1 MSRKGPYA
9 TRSCCRALQSGA
21 LRLGAVLII
30 GLLLVPAAAGAQQ
43 WDEAYRAGLTALARG
58 DHARAADAFKRAI
71 ALRPEPGRNI
81 LTYGTNVEARYF
93 PYLHLA
99 DAYLGLGQLEAARE
113 ALDKSASFGERE
125 PASERH
131 KVAVRLDAAFAQ
143 RRPPAP
149 TPPPTLTPTPVATPP
164 SETPAPPAPAPSA
177 AVATPTAQPAP
188 REPAH
193 PGHVVD
199 REPRPEA
206 PPQTRAD
213 PSRPASPAP
222 AVGAATGMIEVLSR
236 PAGASVYIDDEPVG
250 ATDPQS
256 GRLVK
261 TGLPPGGH
269 RVRVS
274 RAGHEDAVRDVA
286 VAAGSTATFSATLTP
301 VAGVSAGARAGLIA
315 FALVAIGLVVVIAWI
330 ALRRPEQRALSDEAT
345 PRSRSAP
352 GLAATPPAQINPG
365 ARSDEQGQEWFGDFR
380 LLEMLGKGGMASVFK
395 VQRRGET
402 SALKRPLGMLLDD
415 PQFLERFLRE
425 AEIGRALNHPN
436 IIRILERGK
445 VGSVPYFTMELLP
458 GQTLH
463 DFIAERGAAAPRTA
477 AAIVV
482 QVAEALDFAHSKGV
496 VHRDLKPSNVMLLP
510 DGTAKVMDFG
520 IARARRFE
528 GMTATA
534 AFLGTP
540 DYVAPETIDGRGTEP
555 RSDLYALGLILFEL
569 LTGQRP
575 FIGDTPFAVLKKHCT
590 EEAPPPARVRPGV
603 PAELDAIVMQLLRKN
618 PEERPAS
625 AEDLVVALR
634 DWLNR
639 AA

>member
-1 MSRKGPYA
+1 MSDSLAQPRGAFNAGA
-9 TRSCCRALQSGA
+9 TLAFAL
-21 LRLGAVLII
+21 V
-30 GLLLVPAAAGAQQ
+30 LLVPAAAEAQE
-43 WDEAYRAGLTALARG
+43 WDEAYRSGLTALARG
-58 DHARAADAFKRAI
+58 DHARAAAAFRRAI

-81 LTYGTNVEARYF
+81 LTYGTNVEPRYF
-93 PYLHLA
+93 PYVRLA
-99 DAYLGLGQLEAARE
+99 EAYLGLGQLDAARE
-113 ALDKSASFGERE
+113 ALDKSASFGEKE
-125 PASERH
+125 PADERH
-131 KVAVRLDAAFAQ
+131 KVAIRVDAAVVQ

-149 TPPPTLTPTPVATPP
+149 APTPAPTATPVATPP
-164 SETPAPPAPAPSA
+164 PETPAAPPPPPAA
-177 AVATPTAQPAP
+177 AAASPTPEAAP
-188 REPAH
+188 REPFHVGHA
-193 PGHVVD
+193 PGPEP
-199 REPRPEA
+199 RAEPRPQA
-206 PPQTRAD
+206 PAEGRRTG
-213 PSRPASPAP
+213 SPAP
-222 AVGAATGMIEVLSR
+222 AAGAATGTLEVLSQ

-261 TGLPPGGH
+261 TGLPAGSH
-269 RVRVS
+269 RVRVA
-274 RAGHEDAVRDVA
+274 RVGHEEAVRDVA
-286 VAAGSTATFSATLTP
+286 VAAGSTATLNATLTP
-301 VAGVSAGARAGLIA
+301 DAGVSSGARAGFIA

-330 ALRRPEQRALSDEAT
+330 ALRRPEQPALSGAPT
-345 PRSRSAP
+345 PRSASGPRQV
-352 GLAATPPAQINPG
+352 ATPPTQINPG

-415 PQFLERFLRE
+415 PQFRERFLRE

-458 GQTLH
+458 GQTLQ
-463 DFIAERGAAAPRTA
+463 DFIDEQGAAAPRTA
-477 AAIVV
+477 VAIVV

-520 IARARRFE
+520 IAWARRFE

-555 RSDLYALGLILFEL
+555 RSDLYALGLTLFEL
-569 LTGQRP
+569 LTGKRP
-575 FIGDTPFAVLKKHCT
+575 FTGETPFAILKKQCT
-590 EEAPPPARVRPGV
+590 EEPPPPSRVRPVV
-603 PAELDAIVMQLLRKN
+603 PAELDAIVLQLLRKN

>member
-1 MSRKGPYA
+1 MSGPLLRPRGPFNA
-9 TRSCCRALQSGA
+9 GAAL
-21 LRLGAVLII
+21 VLASA
-30 GLLLVPAAAGAQQ
+30 LLVPAAAGAQE
-43 WDEAYRAGLTALARG
+43 WHEAYRSGLTALASG
-58 DHARAADAFKRAI
+58 DHARAAAAFKRAI
-71 ALRPEPGRNI
+71 ALRPEPGRNMI
-81 LTYGTNVEARYF
+81 TYGTNVEPRYF

-99 DAYLGLGQLEAARE
+99 EAYLGLGQLEAARE
-113 ALDKSASFGERE
+113 ALVKSASFGERE
-125 PASERH
+125 PSSERD
-131 KVAVRLDAAFAQ
+131 KVDLRLNAALAQ

-149 TPPPTLTPTPVATPP
+149 APPPSATPVATLP
-164 SETPAPPAPAPSA
+164 SETPVPAVPLPPAAAATPSAERAPREPFHAGHDPGREPPPEPRPQVQADTSRAPSPAPAPE
-177 AVATPTAQPAP
+177 VAM
-188 REPAH
+188 
-193 PGHVVD
+193 
-199 REPRPEA
+199 
-206 PPQTRAD
+206 
-213 PSRPASPAP
+213 
-222 AVGAATGMIEVLSR
+222 GMLEVLSQ

-261 TGLPPGGH
+261 TGLPPGNH

-274 RAGHEDAVRDVA
+274 RAEYEDAVRDVD
-286 VAAGSTATFSATLTP
+286 VAAGSTATFNATLTP
-301 VAGVSAGARAGLIA
+301 AAGASSGARAGLIA

-330 ALRRPEQRALSDEAT
+330 ALRRPEPPALSGAPT
-345 PRSRSAP
+345 PRSASGPRK
-352 GLAATPPAQINPG
+352 AATPPAQINPG
-365 ARSDEQGQEWFGDFR
+365 ARSDEQRQEWFGDFR

-445 VGSVPYFTMELLP
+445 VDNVPYFTMELLP

-463 DFIAERGAAAPRTA
+463 DFIAERGPAAPRTA

-569 LTGQRP
+569 LTGRRP
-575 FIGDTPFAVLKKHCT
+575 FTGDTPFAILKKHCT
-590 EEAPPPARVRPGV
+590 EEPPPPSRVKPGV

>member
-1 MSRKGPYA
+1 LNAGAALVLA
-9 TRSCCRALQSGA
+9 TA
-21 LRLGAVLII
+21 
-30 GLLLVPAAAGAQQ
+30 LLVPSAAGAQE
-43 WDEAYRAGLTALARG
+43 WDEAYRSGLTALARG
-58 DHARAADAFKRAI
+58 EHARAVAAFQRAI

-81 LTYGTNVEARYF
+81 LTYGTNVEPRYF

-99 DAYLGLGQLEAARE
+99 EAYLGLGQLEAARE
-113 ALDKSASFGERE
+113 ALVKSASFGERE
-125 PASERH
+125 PSSERDRVDLRLN
-131 KVAVRLDAAFAQ
+131 VALAQ
-143 RRPPAP
+143 RQPPAP
-149 TPPPTLTPTPVATPP
+149 TPAPTATSAATLP
-164 SETPAPPAPAPSA
+164 SETPAPAVLPPAAAATPSA
-177 AVATPTAQPAP
+177 EPAP
-188 REPAH
+188 REPFHA
-193 PGHVVD
+193 GHVPG
-199 REPRPEA
+199 REPSPEPRPQA
-206 PPQTRAD
+206 QTPGGRA
-213 PSRPASPAP
+213 ASPAP
-222 AVGAATGMIEVLSR
+222 PAGPAVATLEVLSQ

-250 ATDPQS
+250 VTDPQS

-261 TGLPPGGH
+261 TGLPSGRH

-274 RAGHEDAVRDVA
+274 RAGHEDAVRDVD
-286 VAAGSTATFSATLTP
+286 VAAGSTATFNATLTP
-301 VAGVSAGARAGLIA
+301 PAGVSAGARAGLIA

-330 ALRRPEQRALSDEAT
+330 ALRRPEPPVLSGAPT
-345 PRSRSAP
+345 PRSASGP
-352 GLAATPPAQINPG
+352 GSAATPPAATPSAQSSPG
-365 ARSDEQGQEWFGDFR
+365 ARTDERGQEWFGDFR
-380 LLEMLGKGGMASVFK
+380 LLEMLGRGGMASVFK

-402 SALKRPLGMLLDD
+402 AALKRPLGMLLDD

-445 VGSVPYFTMELLP
+445 VENVPYFTMELLP
-458 GQTLH
+458 GQTLQ
-463 DFIAERGAAAPRTA
+463 DFIAERGTAAPRTA
-477 AAIVV
+477 VVIVV

-569 LTGQRP
+569 LTGQRA
-575 FIGDTPFAVLKKHCT
+575 FTGDTPFAILKKHCS
-590 EEAPPPARVRPGV
+590 EEPPLPSRLKPGV

>member
-1 MSRKGPYA
+1 LNAGA
-9 TRSCCRALQSGA
+9 ALFLASA
-21 LRLGAVLII
+21 
-30 GLLLVPAAAGAQQ
+30 LLVPAAAGAQE
-43 WDEAYRAGLTALARG
+43 WHEAYRSGLTALARG
-58 DHARAADAFKRAI
+58 DHARAAAAFRRAI
-71 ALRPEPGRNI
+71 ALHPEPGRNI
-81 LTYGTNVEARYF
+81 LTYGTNVEPRYF
-93 PYLHLA
+93 PYVRLA
-99 DAYLGLGQLEAARE
+99 EAYLGLGQLDAARE
-113 ALDKSASFGERE
+113 ALDKSASFGEKE
-125 PASERH
+125 PAEERH
-131 KVAVRLDAAFAQ
+131 KVAIRVDAAVAQ
-143 RRPPAP
+143 RRPPTPAP
-149 TPPPTLTPTPVATPP
+149 TPAPTATPAATLP
-164 SETPAPPAPAPSA
+164 SETPAAPAPPPA
-177 AVATPTAQPAP
+177 AAAASPTPEPAP
-188 REPAH
+188 REPFHREHA
-193 PGHVVD
+193 PG
-199 REPRPEA
+199 REPPPAPRPQVQADTSRA
-206 PPQTRAD
+206 P
-213 PSRPASPAP
+213 SPAP
-222 AVGAATGMIEVLSR
+222 APEAATGMLEVLSQ

-261 TGLPPGGH
+261 TGLSPGNH

-274 RAGHEDAVRDVA
+274 RAGHEDAVRDVGIA
-286 VAAGSTATFSATLTP
+286 PGNTTTFNAALTP
-301 VAGVSAGARAGLIA
+301 VTGVSSGARAGLIA
-315 FALVAIGLVVVIAWI
+315 FALLAIGLVVVIAWI
-330 ALRRPEQRALSDEAT
+330 ALRRPEPPALSGEPT
-345 PRSRSAP
+345 PRSASGPRQ
-352 GLAATPPAQINPG
+352 AATPPAQINPG

-445 VGSVPYFTMELLP
+445 VDNVPYFTMELLP

-540 DYVAPETIDGRGTEP
+540 DYVAPETIDGRGTEA

-575 FIGDTPFAVLKKHCT
+575 FTGDTPFAILKKHCT
-590 EEAPPPARVRPGV
+590 EEPPPPSRVKPGV

>member
-1 MSRKGPYA
+1 LNAGA
-9 TRSCCRALQSGA
+9 ALVFASA
-21 LRLGAVLII
+21 
-30 GLLLVPAAAGAQQ
+30 LLVPAAARAQE
-43 WDEAYRAGLTALARG
+43 WDEAYRSGLTALARG
-58 DHARAADAFKRAI
+58 EHARAVVSFKRAI

-81 LTYGTNVEARYF
+81 LTYGTNVEPRYF

-99 DAYLGLGQLEAARE
+99 EAYLGLGQLEAARE
-113 ALDKSASFGERE
+113 ALVKSASFGERE
-125 PASERH
+125 PSSERD
-131 KVAVRLDAAFAQ
+131 KVDLRLNVALAQ
-143 RRPPAP
+143 RQPHAP
-149 TPPPTLTPTPVATPP
+149 TPAATATPAATLP
-164 SETPAPPAPAPSA
+164 SETPAPALPSPPAAAATPSA
-177 AVATPTAQPAP
+177 EPAP
-188 REPAH
+188 REPFHA
-193 PGHVVD
+193 GHVPG
-199 REPRPEA
+199 RESPPEPRPQA
-206 PPQTRAD
+206 QTPGGRA
-213 PSRPASPAP
+213 ASPAP
-222 AVGAATGMIEVLSR
+222 PAGPAVATLEVLSQ

-250 ATDPQS
+250 VTDPQS

-261 TGLPPGGH
+261 TGLPSGRH

-274 RAGHEDAVRDVA
+274 RAGHEDAVRDVD
-286 VAAGSTATFSATLTP
+286 VAAGSTATFNATLTTP
-301 VAGVSAGARAGLIA
+301 AGVSAGGRGGLIA
-315 FALVAIGLVVVIAWI
+315 FALVAIGLVVVIAWL
-330 ALRRPEQRALSDEAT
+330 ALRRPEAVALSGAPT
-345 PRSRSAP
+345 PRSASGPGSAVTP
-352 GLAATPPAQINPG
+352 PAATPSAQSSPG
-365 ARSDEQGQEWFGDFR
+365 ARTDERGQEWFGDFR
-380 LLEMLGKGGMASVFK
+380 LLEMLGRGGMASVFK

-402 SALKRPLGMLLDD
+402 AALKRPLGMLLDD

-445 VGSVPYFTMELLP
+445 VESVPYFTMELLP
-458 GQTLH
+458 GQTLQ

-477 AAIVV
+477 VAIVV

-575 FIGDTPFAVLKKHCT
+575 FTGDTPFAILKKHCS
-590 EEAPPPARVRPGV
+590 EEPPPPSRVKPGV